1 MKGKT
6 HRIFSLLLTLALL
19 GGMFPAARAANANL
33 QLTYRQ
39 ENSSSV
45 QLTLHGL
52 GEESIYGVQL
62 DLTLPGQSA
71 GVTFTPA
78 DESAYSPECNVRTQG
93 KDTEV
98 TVYIT
103 AQKPLNSSGTLTLGT
118 LKQNGSI
125 TMPTT
130 VHVKRLGHELKPL
143 AEGGEG
149 VDIPVA
155 EETQSSSSSGSTSKN
170 YRIQVSTARHG
181 EVTANLSTA
190 KSRTEVILTV
200 TPEGGYGLDK
210 LRVQT
215 LAGREMALTHLGGN
229 RYAFSMPGADVEVT
243 ASFVWTGEFHVPM
256 SFSDVGESDW
266 FHDEVHFVFDHS
278 MMTGTSEGTFS
289 PNMNVDRGMMVTILH
304 RMSGTPAAELS
315 EFSDVPAGEY
325 YAQAVGWAHANGVV
339 SGYGGNESGTF
350 GPKNPITREQLAT
363 ILYRYAGKMGYDVTV
378 RGDLSAFT
386 DQGDIAAYARDAMS
400 WAVGTGLIAGM
411 QNNQIAPGGTAS
423 RAQAAVILTRFCRQV
438 VI

>member
-1 MKGKT
+1 
-6 HRIFSLLLTLALL
+6 
-19 GGMFPAARAANANL
+19 
-33 QLTYRQ
+33 
-39 ENSSSV
+39 
-45 QLTLHGL
+45 
-52 GEESIYGVQL
+52 
-62 DLTLPGQSA
+62 
-71 GVTFTPA
+71 
-78 DESAYSPECNVRTQG
+78 
-93 KDTEV
+93 
-98 TVYIT
+98 
-103 AQKPLNSSGTLTLGT
+103 
-118 LKQNGSI
+118 
-125 TMPTT
+125 
-130 VHVKRLGHELKPL
+130 
-143 AEGGEG
+143 
-149 VDIPVA
+149 
-155 EETQSSSSSGSTSKN
+155 
-170 YRIQVSTARHG
+170 
-181 EVTANLSTA
+181 
-190 KSRTEVILTV
+190 
-200 TPEGGYGLDK
+200 
-210 LRVQT
+210 
-215 LAGREMALTHLGGN
+215 
-229 RYAFSMPGADVEVT
+229 
-243 ASFVWTGEFHVPM
+243 
-256 SFSDVGESDW
+256 
-266 FHDEVHFVFDHS
+266 

-378 RGDLSAFT
+378 RGDLSAFA